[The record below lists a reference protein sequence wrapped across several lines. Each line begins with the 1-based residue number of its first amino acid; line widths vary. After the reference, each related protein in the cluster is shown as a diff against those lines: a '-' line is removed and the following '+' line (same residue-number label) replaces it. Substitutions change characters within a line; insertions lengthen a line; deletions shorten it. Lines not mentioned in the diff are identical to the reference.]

1 MRTPSLWGQ
10 WARSEPRDSCSSE
23 ASRRRGHTTSALLG
37 ERKPLVEQRLSVGQP
52 LIKSLLFASL
62 CPDGLVKC
70 NGSPLCKTRT
80 HLKIHPA
87 LFIPNPHI
95 RSTDAGQG
103 KLTGVHDT
111 SGLEQNGLRGF
122 YGDGIFGFRLKSADL
137 TLTEVKSV

>member
-1 MRTPSLWGQ
+1 MVILPLLFSV
-10 WARSEPRDSCSSE
+10 SE
-23 ASRRRGHTTSALLG
+23 AVGRAAPVCRSA
-37 ERKPLVEQRLSVGQP
+37 VN
-52 LIKSLLFASL
+52 KSLLFASL